1 MGLGEHVVSVRFL
14 GTEGEEEAEACLFWR
29 PQGQGE
35 PSIQLELSQVE
46 QRVWLSL
53 NGTGVTPGHLAY
65 NPLPRIITF

>member
-1 MGLGEHVVSVRFL
+1 MSVL
-14 GTEGEEEAEACLFWR
+14 A

-53 NGTGVTPGHLAY
+53 NGTGVTPGRLAY
-65 NPLPRIITF
+65 KPLPRIITF